1 MHINLLLLCITTIK
15 EKEEEEGGMD
25 MIKMCSIY
33 HQYECILSSLNLLL
47 KKKRKVLFRCLGS
60 IYTQPSP
67 SNKHIHPPERKLSIC
82 RKKLFI
88 L

>member
-47 KKKRKVLFRCLGS
+47 KKKKSTFQMFGFNLHPTIPFQQ
-60 IYTQPSP
+60 THSP
-67 SNKHIHPPERKLSIC
+67 T
-82 RKKLFI
+82 RKKTLDM
-88 L
+88 